1 MKSYS
6 GFPKGEE
13 EALLQNEKFRELVTQ
28 NRDDVVYAIR
38 TPSNPFE
45 GTVVSLT
52 DQIER
57 IIGFRP
63 TDFLQ
68 DSQLWFQLIHPDD
81 LPEVVEATWNL
92 FEGKMPVTRMYRLR
106 HKNTHEYRWIRDRTF
121 PHMDAQGR
129 VIGIFG
135 LMRDITERVGP
146 EEVKIIAEGT
156 SQDTGTGFFYSLVRN
171 VASVLEVRYAF
182 ATEWANPEGTAARTI
197 AFWAGE
203 DYCDNIEYSLSNT
216 PCENIANRTV
226 AFYPER
232 VRELFPKDMWLAE
245 VGAESYLSVPFFD
258 TLGNPIGHMGVV
270 DDRHMDEEVPVSLI
284 LKSFVERAGIELE
297 RKWANAG

>member
-1 MKSYS
+1 MKSFS
-6 GFPKGEE
+6 GVPKGEE

-45 GTVVSLT
+45 GTLVSVT

-57 IIGFRP
+57 MIGFRP
-63 TDFLQ
+63 TDFLP
-68 DSQLWFQLIHPDD
+68 DSQLWFQFIHPDD

-135 LMRDITERVGP
+135 LIRDITERVGP
-146 EEVKIIAEGT
+146 WEVKMIAEET
-156 SQDTGTGFFYSLVRN
+156 AQDTGTGFFYSLVRN

-182 ATEWANPEGTAARTI
+182 ATEWANPEGTAAITI

-216 PCENIANRTV
+216 PCENIGNRPV

-258 TLGNPIGHMGVV
+258 TLGNPIGHMGIV
-270 DDRHMDEEVPVSLI
+270 DDRHMDEEVPASLI
-284 LKSFVERAGIELE
+284 LKSFVKRAGIELE